1 MILNRSQRARL
12 ALILL
17 SVITLLSGCGEKV
30 QPVAPAA
37 PSVGVY
43 EVRLQPLTLTSELP
57 GRTAA
62 YRIAQVRPQ
71 VNGIIEERLFVEG
84 SDVNEGQQLYQ
95 IDSRTYEARLAR
107 AEANLVTS
115 ANLARRYKGLR
126 HSNSVSQQ
134 QYDDA
139 VALWHQAQ
147 AEVQLAKIDVQ
158 YTKVTAPISGQIGRS
173 AVTEGALVTNG
184 QARELATVTQ
194 LDPIYVDV
202 TQPITKLLDLQQ
214 AMEAGRIHGK
224 SQDHMEV
231 SLTLGDGS
239 SYPLKGVLKFS
250 EVHVDS
256 TTDSVTLRT
265 EFPNPHKRL
274 LPGMF
279 VRAELN
285 EGVVNNALL
294 IPQQAVTR
302 DLRGKPF
309 VWLVNS
315 DNTVT
320 RQEIETLRTVGNSW
334 LVGNGIEAGD
344 HIITEGLQRVREG
357 IVVETEP
364 ATNLNL
370 VASFKQPTS
379 SKG

>member
-1 MILNRSQRARL
+1 
-12 ALILL
+12 
-17 SVITLLSGCGEKV
+17 
-30 QPVAPAA
+30 
-37 PSVGVY
+37 
-43 EVRLQPLTLTSELP
+43 
-57 GRTAA
+57 
-62 YRIAQVRPQ
+62 
-71 VNGIIEERLFVEG
+71 
-84 SDVNEGQQLYQ
+84 
-95 IDSRTYEARLAR
+95 
-107 AEANLVTS
+107 
-115 ANLARRYKGLR
+115 
-126 HSNSVSQQ
+126 
-134 QYDDA
+134 
-139 VALWHQAQ
+139 
-147 AEVQLAKIDVQ
+147 
-158 YTKVTAPISGQIGRS
+158 
-173 AVTEGALVTNG
+173 
-184 QARELATVTQ
+184 
-194 LDPIYVDV
+194 
-202 TQPITKLLDLQQ
+202 
-214 AMEAGRIHGK
+214 
-224 SQDHMEV
+224 
-231 SLTLGDGS
+231 
-239 SYPLKGVLKFS
+239 
-250 EVHVDS
+250 
-256 TTDSVTLRT
+256 
-265 EFPNPHKRL
+265 
-274 LPGMF
+274 MF